1 VKRRVRLSTGAMMGD
16 DDRVRENRLRR
27 MAARQG
33 LRLLKSTRRDQYA
46 DGYGT
51 YRLVG
56 ARDGEHR
63 YGDAVTGYGMDLD
76 AVEQQLKSRPPTTFA
91 PATGNGRA
99 SAGAATSS
107 GAVSEL
113 MVAVQYLDGHAE
125 VVLSGELDCA
135 SAPRLR
141 RALEQL
147 IIEGHRDLRIN
158 VSALAFL
165 DATGIGALTDIRV
178 RLAELQGRLS
188 LLGVRGIPRRALT
201 ACGCSRSSLPPLP
214 RPCWCRRLRTGQPV
228 ERCLT

>member
-1 VKRRVRLSTGAMMGD
+1 MG

-56 ARDGEHR
+56 AQNGEHR

-76 AVEQQLKSRPPTTFA
+76 AVERHLKSRPPTASA

-99 SAGAATSS
+99 SAGAATASD
-107 GAVSEL
+107 AVSEL
-113 MVAVQYLDGHAE
+113 TVAVHHLAGHAE

-135 SAPRLR
+135 SAPQLR
-141 RALEQL
+141 RTLEQL
-147 IIEGHRDLRIN
+147 IIEGYCDLRIN
-158 VSALAFL
+158 ASALTFL
-165 DATGIGALTDIRV
+165 DAAGIGALTDIRV
-178 RLAELQGRLS
+178 RLAELHGHLS
-188 LLGVRGIPRRALT
+188 LLGVGGIPYRALT
-201 ACGCSRSSLPPLP
+201 ACGMLEVFAPADAVTTQPPTAAD
-214 RPCWCRRLRTGQPV
+214 RT
-228 ERCLT
+228 TS

>member
-1 VKRRVRLSTGAMMGD
+1 MGD

-27 MAARQG
+27 MAVRQG

-76 AVEQQLKSRPPTTFA
+76 AVEQQLKSRRPTTSA

-99 SAGAATSS
+99 WAGATAS

-113 MVAVQYLDGHAE
+113 TVAVYYLAGHAE

-135 SAPRLR
+135 SAPQLR

-147 IIEGHRDLRIN
+147 IIEGYCDLRIN
-158 VSALAFL
+158 VSALAFM
-165 DATGIGALTDIRV
+165 DAAGIGALTDIRV
-178 RLAELQGRLS
+178 RLAELHGHLS
-188 LLGVRGIPRRALT
+188 LLGVRGIPHRALT
-201 ACGCSRSSLPPLP
+201 ACGMLEVFAPADAVTTRLPTAED
-214 RPCWCRRLRTGQPV
+214 RT
-228 ERCLT
+228 TT